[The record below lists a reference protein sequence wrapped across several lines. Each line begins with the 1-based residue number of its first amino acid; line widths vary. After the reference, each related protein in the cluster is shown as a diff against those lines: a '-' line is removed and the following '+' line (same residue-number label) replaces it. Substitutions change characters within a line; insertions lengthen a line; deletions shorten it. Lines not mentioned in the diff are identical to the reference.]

1 MASNEE
7 PKPAEVTEAPAAE
20 AKPAA
25 EGNAAAPALAAPN
38 AAAVKEAA
46 PAPAAAA
53 AGGDKPAAPAAAGG
67 EKPAE
72 PAAAAATLTPAKE
85 ADKPSGPLPVRQ
97 YLEGTVVPILMQ
109 GMQQLVKERPEDPIE
124 WIADFLHKNNPKK
137 RKIDAT
143 A

>member
-1 MASNEE
+1 LFTFIMQETATTMASNEE
-7 PKPAEVTEAPAAE
+7 TKPAEVTEAE

-25 EGNAAAPALAAPN
+25 DAGAAAAPD
-38 AAAVKEAA
+38 
-46 PAPAAAA
+46 AAAA
-53 AGGDKPAAPAAAGG
+53 AGGDKPAEPAAAGG
-67 EKPAE
+67 DKPAE

-85 ADKPSGPLPVRQ
+85 ADKPAGPLPVRQ

-109 GMQQLVKERPEDPIE
+109 GMQQLVKERPGDPIE